1 MERHRN
7 LKVTFLPCDWL
18 FFLFSPEVLFLSENG
33 FARQRN
39 QLAWERSMSMEGV
52 LPRTIQ
58 PGRAFPCM
66 ENFLCFWHLFH
77 HMVVVLR
84 SMVGLDETLKAFS
97 NLNYYTYWQLSP
109 PSYSVGLSTL
119 FGHIHSFIL
128 LFHSF
133 IIIKI
138 YSYQKKKRF
147 LEFVLCLQTWKKY
160 THSYMCQSYK

>member
-1 MERHRN
+1 
-7 LKVTFLPCDWL
+7 
-18 FFLFSPEVLFLSENG
+18 
-33 FARQRN
+33 
-39 QLAWERSMSMEGV
+39 MEGV

-66 ENFLCFWHLFH
+66 ENFLSFWHLFH

-138 YSYQKKKRF
+138 YSYQKKKKDF
-147 LEFVLCLQTWKKY
+147 LNLFYASRHERNTLTPTCASHINRK
-160 THSYMCQSYK
+160 